1 MLTRKQRAGIEN
13 IVMWE
18 VGGGRWGGQRAQ
30 QVLSRMGPPMG
41 STLLLQVRGPS
52 SPSSSADLN
61 CNPHP
66 TLLSVSSPSDPS
78 LPTPHIVPLLVPL
91 CPSALALPSP
101 FQSEAA
107 TWGPCYPIISL
118 SSCSTKQAPEIR
130 SWESGVLPGGGGS
143 RVGGGGPPSLLRW
156 PDDA

>member
-1 MLTRKQRAGIEN
+1 MGRWEVGKER
-13 IVMWE
+13 WE
-18 VGGGRWGGQRAQ
+18 VGGGEWRGHSR
-30 QVLSRMGPPMG
+30 LSHGWAPLWDPLSCCRSGD
-41 STLLLQVRGPS
+41 
-52 SPSSSADLN
+52 PSSSSSSGDLN
-61 CNPHP
+61 CTVHP
-66 TLLSVSSPSDPS
+66 TLLSVSSPSIPS

-91 CPSALALPSP
+91 CPSALSLPAP

-143 RVGGGGPPSLLRW
+143 GGKVHQAFSGGQMTPN
-156 PDDA
+156 

>member
-1 MLTRKQRAGIEN
+1 MGCGE
-13 IVMWE
+13 VGGGEGE
-18 VGGGRWGGQRAQ
+18 VGGGRRGVERAQ
-30 QVLSRMGPPMG
+30 QVVSWMGPPLG
-41 STLLLQVRGPS
+41 STVLLQAGD
-52 SPSSSADLN
+52 PSSSSSSGDLN
-61 CNPHP
+61 CTVHP
-66 TLLSVSSPSDPS
+66 TLLSVSSPSIPS

-91 CPSALALPSP
+91 CPSALSLPAP

-143 RVGGGGPPSLLRW
+143 GGKVHQAFSGGQMTPN
-156 PDDA
+156 